1 MQWRNN
7 QVRILPQGLSKQ
19 FQQQIESCHQMNSY
33 LQTPVT
39 PVKITSP
46 QGTRH
51 CAESPNHSIPNTQFE
66 INEIMTSAPKNFT
79 AK

>member
-1 MQWRNN
+1 MKAN
-7 QVRILPQGLSKQ
+7 QINSATY
-19 FQQQIESCHQMNSY
+19 IHSSY